1 MYILTEFLIGLAALG
16 VAWPMLHIFQL
27 EGYVLRQARG
37 WIKKNSARFFS
48 WEYFALIGAAAFY
61 FILQIVSATMM
72 WIVISAVISA
82 FCAAAVWAAGLDK
95 TLGKDVKKK
104 LAFTKRM
111 QRLIAM
117 TLLVWVFLLLLAM
130 LETMTIPLL
139 VLLAPALPLIAGWIM
154 QPVERGINQR
164 FFNDAKARLKKR
176 DDLIKIGIT
185 GSYGKTSTKFILAA
199 ILSQKYNV
207 LASPSSFN
215 TPMGLTRVIREQL
228 KDEHQV
234 FIAEMGARH
243 VGDIEELCG
252 LVEPK
257 YGMITSVGKQH
268 LETFFTL
275 ENIINTKYELI
286 AALPRDGIA
295 FFADD
300 GGIVRGMW
308 ERANIEKIISGFA
321 DDCFVTAR
329 DISVSE
335 RGSSFT
341 LCFGEEC
348 AQVNT
353 KLLGRHNISNIL
365 LCCAVALK
373 LGVSLSQIKNALA
386 KLEPVEHRLQLIK
399 GAGGLTIIDDAFNS
413 NPAGAK
419 AALDVIKE
427 FSGRRVIITPGMV
440 ELGDEEAELNR
451 QFGRQMA
458 KSVDTAVLL
467 GRKRCAPIRQG
478 LLDEGFPEE
487 SILMVD
493 SLNEAM
499 GQIHKYAGA
508 GDVLLFEN
516 DLPDNY

>member
-1 MYILTEFLIGLAALG
+1 MQILTEIMIGLTALG

-27 EGYVLRQARG
+27 EGYVIRQNIS
-37 WIKKNSARFFS
+37 WIKKNTARFFS
-48 WEYFALIGAAAFY
+48 WEYFALIGAAVLY
-61 FILQIVSATMM
+61 F
-72 WIVISAVISA
+72 VIQLSN
-82 FCAAAVWAAGLDK
+82 AAVWMISAIVLSAALAGAVLISAAKK

-117 TLLVWVFLLLLAM
+117 TAFVWAVMLVLAM
-130 LETMTIPLL
+130 LETVLIPLL
-139 VLLAPALPLIAGWIM
+139 AIIAPFLPMIAGWIM

-164 FFNDAKARLKKR
+164 FFNDAKSRLEKR
-176 DDLIKIGIT
+176 EDLIKIGIT

-228 KDEHQV
+228 TQAHQV

-243 VGDIEELCG
+243 VGDIDELCD
-252 LVEPK
+252 LVAPK
-257 YGMITSVGKQH
+257 YGLITSVGKQH
-268 LETFFTL
+268 LETFFSL
-275 ENIINTKYELI
+275 QNIINTKYELI
-286 AALPRDGIA
+286 AALPEDGTA

-308 ERANIEKIISGFA
+308 ERTDIEKVLSGFA
-321 DDCFVTAR
+321 DDCFITAR
-329 DISVSE
+329 DISVGE
-335 RGSSFT
+335 RGCDFT
-341 LCFGEEC
+341 LGLGEESI
-348 AQVNT
+348 QVST

-365 LCCAVALK
+365 LCCAVAIK
-373 LGVSLSQIKNALA
+373 LGISLQQIKAALA

-419 AALDVIKE
+419 AALEVISQ

-440 ELGDEEAELNR
+440 ELGDEETELNR
-451 QFGRQMA
+451 KFGRQMA

-478 LLDEGFPEE
+478 LLEEGFPEE
-487 SILMVD
+487 SIIMAE

-499 GQIHKYAGA
+499 AQIHKYAGA